1 MIKSE
6 KKTSYRRVKV
16 TGVDGIDETF
26 NCIKDAAEA
35 IGVTR
40 QYVYMG
46 LRTGR
51 LVAGCKVEVVT

>member
-1 MIKSE
+1 MIKS
-6 KKTSYRRVKV
+6 KKQTSYRLVKV
-16 TGVDGIDETF
+16 TGIDGNAETF
-26 NCIKDAAEA
+26 KRIKDAADA

-51 LVAGCKVEVVT
+51 LVAGCKVEVMQ